1 MQAPIWAFGAFAGTS
16 LRQVMLVH
24 DAGNPA
30 SCRVTEKAGYPF
42 GELSP
47 ASPPHWLTDGH
58 VHMPP
63 TLSKARRYRSGQAPP
78 ADPPSAP

>member
-30 SCRVTEKAGYPF
+30 SCRAADKAGYPF

-58 VHMPP
+58 VHLRLGGRP
-63 TLSKARRYRSGQAPP
+63 GP
-78 ADPPSAP
+78 AAGA

>member
-42 GELSP
+42 GELARPVRRTGSP
-47 ASPPHWLTDGH
+47 TGTSTCGSA
-58 VHMPP
+58 
-63 TLSKARRYRSGQAPP
+63 ARPGP
-78 ADPPSAP
+78 AAGA

>member
-30 SCRVTEKAGYPF
+30 SCRVADKAGYPF

-47 ASPPHWLTDGH
+47 ASPPHWLTDAH
-58 VHMPP
+58 IHLHLAA
-63 TLSKARRYRSGQAPP
+63 LSEN
-78 ADPPSAP
+78 